1 MKKTR
6 LGIVIDEKQ
15 NKFITTEAKKNAE
28 GNVSQFIRNLIDKA
42 ALEKKEQRSKARANN
57 KGNKNSSNAAN
68 TKKKKAN
75 KVATVKAKK
84 MVRRKNE
91 AV

>member
-15 NKFITTEAKKNAE
+15 NKFITAEAKKNAG
-28 GNVSQFIRNLIDKA
+28 GNVSQFIRNLIDNA
-42 ALEKKEQRSKARANN
+42 AMEKKVARAKARTTNKNN
-57 KGNKNSSNAAN
+57 KTNNAAN
-68 TKKKKAN
+68 SKKKKAN